1 LDGKPEA
8 SKPLLAWECLVCI
21 TSKEYSWKRWLLRP
35 SWEIQLS
42 HQVLAWLEAE
52 PVSIRER
59 VDVVLSVLAAHGPN
73 LGRPL
78 VDSVSGSG
86 IRNLKELRV
95 LSSRDHAIRI
105 LFCFTPAR
113 IALLLVAGDK
123 SNNWNSWYKQAIQ
136 EAEEIYER
144 YVEN

>member
-1 LDGKPEA
+1 
-8 SKPLLAWECLVCI
+8 
-21 TSKEYSWKRWLLRP
+21 
-35 SWEIQLS
+35 
-42 HQVLAWLEAE
+42 
-52 PVSIRER
+52 

-73 LGRPL
+73 LARPL
-78 VDSVSGSG
+78 VDSVSGSR

-95 LSSRDHAIRI
+95 LSSRDQAILI

-144 YVEN
+144 YVKN

>member
-1 LDGKPEA
+1 M
-8 SKPLLAWECLVCI
+8 
-21 TSKEYSWKRWLLRP
+21 RP
-35 SWEIQLS
+35 SWDIQLS
-42 HQVLAWLEAE
+42 HQVLDWLESE

-78 VDSVSGSG
+78 VDSVSGSR

-123 SNNWNSWYKQAIQ
+123 SNNWSSWYQEAIQ

-144 YVEN
+144 YVKN